1 MKLLFLNLGSLR
13 LSDSSFSLTNRLS
26 EASDTTFTVANGVV
40 DAAPGGGAGQILAQP
55 NPNSV
60 ISNNELSRSQ
70 IMAVQAPHDDQ
81 ESSFDPPSKNAFHP
95 KKVHATSASNSN
107 SSPNDLNHNGLN
119 KNLSS
124 SSPTTP
130 ASQQEAEESFESAV
144 TTEQEQ

>member
-1 MKLLFLNLGSLR
+1 MNETHFPGSLR
-13 LSDSSFSLTNRLS
+13 HNNTWSDSSFSSTSRLS
-26 EASDTTFTVANGVV
+26 EASDITFTVNNSNNTFNGI
-40 DAAPGGGAGQILAQP
+40 DASSPS
-55 NPNSV
+55 SV
-60 ISNNELSRSQ
+60 ISTNELSRSQ

-107 SSPNDLNHNGLN
+107 SPNDLNHNGLN

>member
-1 MKLLFLNLGSLR
+1 
-13 LSDSSFSLTNRLS
+13 
-26 EASDTTFTVANGVV
+26 
-40 DAAPGGGAGQILAQP
+40 
-55 NPNSV
+55 
-60 ISNNELSRSQ
+60 
-70 IMAVQAPHDDQ
+70 MAVQAPHDDQ

-107 SSPNDLNHNGLN
+107 SPNDLNHNGLN